1 MIKFMA
7 YRSKYNDNHF
17 SQRVAAQPDYFSS
30 PQAAGPLSNKIQD
43 VGRTHGAPTGPF
55 AFKSAP
61 PNKRQR
67 DSDEDSSKSLGDY
80 FRK

>member
-1 MIKFMA
+1 MKFVA

-17 SQRVAAQPDYFSS
+17 SQRVAGQPNFF
-30 PQAAGPLSNKIQD
+30 AGPSAGTQPSNKIQD
-43 VGRTHGAPTGPF
+43 VGRTNIGPTGPF

-61 PNKRQR
+61 QNKRQR
-67 DSDEDSSKSLGDY
+67 DSDEDSSKSLGEY